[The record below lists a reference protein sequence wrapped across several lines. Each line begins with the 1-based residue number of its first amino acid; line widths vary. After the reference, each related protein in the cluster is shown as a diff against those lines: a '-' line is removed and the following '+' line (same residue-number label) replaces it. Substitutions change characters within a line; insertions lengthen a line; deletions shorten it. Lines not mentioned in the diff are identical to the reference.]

1 MIESLFSRE
10 IPTAENDE
18 SHVGIVVKLKRTRWM
33 SSCGEQERMLH
44 KRVLRIAK
52 CHSVPN

>member
-10 IPTAENDE
+10 IPAAENDE